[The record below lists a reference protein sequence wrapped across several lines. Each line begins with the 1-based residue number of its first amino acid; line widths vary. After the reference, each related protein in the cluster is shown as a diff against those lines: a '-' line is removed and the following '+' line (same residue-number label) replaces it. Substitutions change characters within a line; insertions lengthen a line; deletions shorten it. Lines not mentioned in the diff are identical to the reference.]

1 MKPSSAD
8 GAAGRLAGG
17 LLGDS
22 VNLSNFEL
30 KHRAA
35 RWQRST
41 SKLQLHNLPH
51 PLVGIMARTCPQH
64 AAMPTKTCDE
74 AKPASSPPKRAPMS
88 QAMQKNE
95 IERKHAQNARKR
107 RSCPY
112 FISGFYLPYTF
123 SGNLVSN
130 ILVLVRF
137 ALLLAT
143 DFPA

>member
-1 MKPSSAD
+1 M
-8 GAAGRLAGG
+8 
-17 LLGDS
+17 LGDS

-74 AKPASSPPKRAPMS
+74 AKPASSPPKKGTHEPSYAKKR
-88 QAMQKNE
+88 N
-95 IERKHAQNARKR
+95 RKKTCPKCAQ
-107 RSCPY
+107 
-112 FISGFYLPYTF
+112 T
-123 SGNLVSN
+123 
-130 ILVLVRF
+130 
-137 ALLLAT
+137 
-143 DFPA
+143 